1 MTRRES
7 LAVTC
12 GSVAVISAALLESGG
27 PLWLAALAGAAL
39 LATWRSIR

>member
-12 GSVAVISAALLESGG
+12 GSVAVIAMALLESGG
-27 PLWLAALAGAAL
+27 PMWLAALAGAAL
-39 LATWRSIR
+39 IATWRCAR